1 MIQRWPRD
9 TLGQG
14 YVRANKSSLIAV
26 RAADTKSATAR
37 PLLRSSK
44 QIRSHGQAGCRHKAP
59 SRKAVFPCA
68 FIRLGSNPSHRGS
81 EARSHPLRTT
91 YDEDLGSTGSPMGFF
106 LFCTKTW
113 HWFLHWGCQARPGLP
128 GRSKAMGFHFKRR
141 LDWGVKGP
149 RAMSVGLGGWE

>member
-1 MIQRWPRD
+1 MIKRWARD

-14 YVRANKSSLIAV
+14 YVRANKSSLIAA
-26 RAADTKSATAR
+26 RAVDTKSAAAR
-37 PLLRSSK
+37 PVSHSSK

-91 YDEDLGSTGSPMGFF
+91 YDEDLGPTGSPMGFF
-106 LFCTKTW
+106 FFAPRHGTGFYTGGAKRDLG
-113 HWFLHWGCQARPGLP
+113 FLGVPRLWVSTLNAVWIGASRARAP
-128 GRSKAMGFHFKRR
+128 
-141 LDWGVKGP
+141 
-149 RAMSVGLGGWE
+149 